1 MNKLSSTNKDFNGD
15 NLSKYEFTISLIK
28 ECVRC
33 EILPES
39 FLYTIQEKIGE
50 ILKEL
55 IINLTKGES
64 SSITVEKAEKLIIGI
79 WYTIDAYMNSLDNI
93 ELSIEALKNEEVSFI
108 YKNGKEIL
116 KKDFINVKN
125 LYEEVLQ
132 SRVLT
137 NLDAYND
144 TLKGIG
150 DFFKLYNLDY
160 EPDECDAN
168 IDYPLA
174 FDDWNVK
181 GLYYMKNYL
190 WNLYLENNIC
200 NKFENEDINLIL
212 KSYGENNDINYRD
225 LLINI
230 FEMSITNLV
239 FAKLINK
246 NSLQIKNEEFEILNE
261 KLKNLKEGQIEI
273 TIKEIIEKI
282 ISDYNFNEFEQLY
295 IKNYQKILIENTIRE
310 LKRNN
315 LKNLLVITDNIKIKK
330 DTVIVSEENVLSDK
344 EFKNLIEEII
354 YSDNIYEKIS
364 IINKKIKS
372 IKDYIDML
380 KSDCLFEDEYIL
392 LFMSL
397 SKLELAILGKYVF
410 YGEYRMDNLNILKV
424 LSKKIETNHEWEMF
438 YIDYLKSLSKEKLS
452 EIEKLINE
460 KM

>member
-330 DTVIVSEENVLSDK
+330 DTVIVSEENVLSDE

-424 LSKKIETNHEWEMF
+424 LSKKIETNHEWEKF

>member
-33 EILPES
+33 EVLPES

-93 ELSIEALKNEEVSFI
+93 ELSIEVLKNDEVSFI

-330 DTVIVSEENVLSDK
+330 DTVIVSEENLLSDE

-424 LSKKIETNHEWEMF
+424 LSKKIETNHEWEKF

>member
-33 EILPES
+33 EVLPES

-93 ELSIEALKNEEVSFI
+93 ELSIEVLKNDEISFI

-261 KLKNLKEGQIEI
+261 KLKNLKEEQIEI

-330 DTVIVSEENVLSDK
+330 DTVIVSEENVLSDE

-380 KSDCLFEDEYIL
+380 KSDCLF
-392 LFMSL
+392 
-397 SKLELAILGKYVF
+397 
-410 YGEYRMDNLNILKV
+410 
-424 LSKKIETNHEWEMF
+424 
-438 YIDYLKSLSKEKLS
+438 
-452 EIEKLINE
+452 
-460 KM
+460 